1 MTYRFACRFWVVLAM
16 VPCLAGVAG
25 AGCKASELTSSA
37 ANVALLYDEPVG
49 CEEVGEVVGIGG
61 GLTGAYS
68 KPKVVRESAENDAR
82 NKAAQIGATH
92 LLLYP
97 EEVEQGDGRG
107 PDYQDTAPALA
118 HGSGT
123 GSTVQVRGL
132 AFRCAEAAPETK
144 SAAARRAGTAF
155 VEVEAPVG
163 ISLAPLGTLTSVAVF
178 RRAPAVSGGGM
189 EETRTLLIEDATRI
203 DQVVGSLKQV
213 VQDPLKYI
221 PTHRV
226 ELTGELGVQSLL
238 YGFGYLEY
246 AGTQY
251 RLTDGL
257 FEEVLQLREPAD
269 APGIEPEPPAEDE
282 TSGGEAP

>member
-1 MTYRFACRFWVVLAM
+1 VVLVL
-16 VPCLAGVAG
+16 VPCLAAVVG
-25 AGCKASELTSSA
+25 AGCKASELTPSA
-37 ANVALLYDEPVG
+37 ANVALLYDEPIG

-61 GLTGAYS
+61 GLSGAYS
-68 KPKVVRESAENDAR
+68 KPKVIRESAENDAR

-144 SAAARRAGTAF
+144 SAAARRAGSAF

-163 ISLAPLGTLTSVAVF
+163 ISLAPLGNLTSVAVF
-178 RRAPAVSGGGM
+178 RRAPAPSGGGM
-189 EETRTLLIEDATRI
+189 EETRMLVIEDTAQI
-203 DQVVGSLKQV
+203 DRVVGSLEQV
-213 VQDPLKYI
+213 EQDPLKYI

-246 AGTQY
+246 AGAQY
-251 RLTDGL
+251 RLTDGV
-257 FEEVLQLREPAD
+257 FEEVLQLRQTAGAPEVENESPAN
-269 APGIEPEPPAEDE
+269 EE
-282 TSGGEAP
+282 TSGGEVR